1 MVAKNHCLMRLRDR
15 GTKGA
20 KELNDSVAAGD
31 DTDKQELIANEKT
44 YDLLEEAIRE
54 LSEEQRQCVILF
66 YLKKNSYNQISEKT
80 GFNLMQVKSYI
91 QNGKRNLKI
100 IIDKKMKQRSEGKR

>member
-1 MVAKNHCLMRLRDR
+1 
-15 GTKGA
+15 
-20 KELNDSVAAGD
+20 GD